1 MFITVLYEKWDS
13 VVSAYSDHLNVSLLF
28 YRDRYKLDDEL
39 LRLDTFSIGDKLE
52 RLNLL
57 RHHSAFLISLA
68 HTSKAKLL
76 IREFAR
82 DCSIPTIQ
90 AQVSSWSGLS
100 KSSFNDGTSLDNFVH
115 LVPAF
120 VVFDNIVHELV
131 QLLNITEFLVLFDKH
146 FDEEVQ
152 FEWKKPFVSAL
163 KNVHFE
169 PMFTKISVCPFE
181 LLAESVALY
190 MQAAIPQFEARH
202 FRNFIV
208 FTKDT
213 LALKCEDCLS
223 ANLSWVRM
231 MPNGR
236 VQTLRK
242 FNDFLRQ
249 EELEMI
255 YQVPVPTFYETQ
267 LSFCLDIMEI
277 ATKYLLLTNHSLA
290 KAAKKRPEGFVEWEN
305 GQNTSEKGAVT
316 LKRLMQE
323 RSLDFEFGRYEFHF
337 GEVYYQA
344 VIGMI
349 LKVERRVDEPEVDF
363 HKYIGNWTLE
373 KGIQPLY
380 DNLSVDH
387 EPFIQFMSEN
397 INQSPGIERVQP
409 CASTEPVFLD
419 TGQRV
424 EGYSIDLLK
433 MLTNS
438 LNFTYDLYLIE
449 DGKFG
454 SVDEN
459 GNWDGM
465 IGDLVLGKAEIA
477 IGPISVLAERENDI
491 DFTVPF
497 YDLVGLSILM
507 KRSDVEYSMFKFL
520 KVPLVSR
527 MLLVH
532 SSSPQVLEWP
542 VWTCILGA
550 YLFTSTLLWV
560 FDRFSPYSYRNNSE
574 EYADETEKRRFTFK
588 ECLWFCM
595 TSLTPQGGGE
605 APKNVSGRLVA
616 ATWWL
621 FGFIIIASYTA
632 NLAAFLTVSRME
644 QTINELDDL
653 AKQYKIEYAPLR
665 GGATETYFRRMA
677 EIEENFYNIWKQMSL
692 NESGETSNRAKLAVW
707 DYPVSDKF
715 TNMWRFMQ
723 ESTLPESVD
732 KAIQRVLES
741 EKGFAFIADAM
752 EIKYAILTN
761 CRLQQVGT
769 EFSRKPYA
777 IAVQTGHV
785 LKESLSQLVLKLQNE
800 RKLETCKERWW
811 HQNERRK
818 DCSNSEDDSGGI
830 SIENIAGVFI
840 VILAGIG
847 ISMVILLFEY
857 IYYSR
862 KGAPEETEKAT
873 KRGRDGSGQRNG
885 NGWGKMMGRHLDLE
899 TDNVQH
905 PHLGQR
911 HTSTYNNSAFS
922 VD

>member
-1 MFITVLYEKWDS
+1 MSGWDAYIQTLTSTCSEINRVAIIGNSDANVWARTEGKNEFKASESELKKLVDHFDKLNEVPSVGADLEGIHYIVPRTDENLIFGKRDKNGFFAVKTKSAILIAVYYDEDNASGADVRGAVEKMAKYLEDAAVLYEKWDS

-169 PMFTKISVCPFE
+169 PMFTKISDATEHVKQLNVEAKNIFIVASTKN
-181 LLAESVALY
+181 AELY

-349 LKVERRVDEPEVDF
+349 LKVERRVDDPEVDF

-380 DNLSVDH
+380 DNLSVDVRGLNH
-387 EPFIQFMSEN
+387 YRIVT
-397 INQSPGIERVQP
+397 II
-409 CASTEPVFLD
+409 
-419 TGQRV
+419 V
-424 EGYSIDLLK
+424 E
-433 MLTNS
+433 
-438 LNFTYDLYLIE
+438 
-449 DGKFG
+449 
-454 SVDEN
+454 
-459 GNWDGM
+459 
-465 IGDLVLGKAEIA
+465 
-477 IGPISVLAERENDI
+477 
-491 DFTVPF
+491 
-497 YDLVGLSILM
+497 
-507 KRSDVEYSMFKFL
+507 SM
-520 KVPLVSR
+520 
-527 MLLVH
+527 H
-532 SSSPQVLEWP
+532 
-542 VWTCILGA
+542 
-550 YLFTSTLLWV
+550 
-560 FDRFSPYSYRNNSE
+560 
-574 EYADETEKRRFTFK
+574 
-588 ECLWFCM
+588 
-595 TSLTPQGGGE
+595 
-605 APKNVSGRLVA
+605 
-616 ATWWL
+616 
-621 FGFIIIASYTA
+621 
-632 NLAAFLTVSRME
+632 
-644 QTINELDDL
+644 
-653 AKQYKIEYAPLR
+653 
-665 GGATETYFRRMA
+665 
-677 EIEENFYNIWKQMSL
+677 
-692 NESGETSNRAKLAVW
+692 
-707 DYPVSDKF
+707 
-715 TNMWRFMQ
+715 
-723 ESTLPESVD
+723 
-732 KAIQRVLES
+732 
-741 EKGFAFIADAM
+741 
-752 EIKYAILTN
+752 
-761 CRLQQVGT
+761 
-769 EFSRKPYA
+769 
-777 IAVQTGHV
+777 
-785 LKESLSQLVLKLQNE
+785 
-800 RKLETCKERWW
+800 
-811 HQNERRK
+811 
-818 DCSNSEDDSGGI
+818 
-830 SIENIAGVFI
+830 
-840 VILAGIG
+840 
-847 ISMVILLFEY
+847 
-857 IYYSR
+857 
-862 KGAPEETEKAT
+862 
-873 KRGRDGSGQRNG
+873 
-885 NGWGKMMGRHLDLE
+885 
-899 TDNVQH
+899 
-905 PHLGQR
+905 
-911 HTSTYNNSAFS
+911 
-922 VD
+922 